1 MRQNEAS
8 QEGGRA
14 LTRRIPPP
22 HAYSLM

>member
-14 LTRRIPPP
+14 LTRRISPP
-22 HAYSLM
+22 HAHSLM